1 MVDNSILMHEKALDP
16 SAWRQTVVDAPSIKE
31 NEIPV
36 HSFILQMASA
46 AEEITPWGQH
56 VAQRDRELR
65 DFWFSESWLAGAIYG
80 VSIRNASFAWE
91 IVGADPTKPN
101 PKNTI
106 AKATQMLHNAER
118 GEGWHKFML
127 KLCEDL
133 YTQDNGAFIEL
144 LRKTKSRNSPV
155 IGIAHLDAGR
165 CMRTGD
171 PEYPVIYTDRN
182 GVEKVMRWWQV
193 QPIEEF
199 PSPIESMFGVQYCGV
214 TRCLLAAQILRDI
227 AVYKHEKVS
236 GSFTR
241 SLHAISNLTNQD
253 IQKAIAMA
261 EEQNL
266 NRGLYRYTQPVIVAG
281 LDPQSPLSH
290 IQIDLATLPDA
301 WNEDVTLKWYVAQLA
316 LAFGVDYQEFAPLM
330 SGNLGS
336 SQQSEILHLKT
347 RGKGPAL
354 IMSLL
359 ENIINNSGILPSNV
373 VFRFKEQDVRSESE
387 KATAR
392 FTRGKDRAMRVK
404 SGEIDEEAARELA
417 VMDGD
422 LPEWLIAGLER
433 RAKTRETEQRTQDF
447 SMDREFG
454 QDQIFGGVQ
463 SHNTQKDRKALVRYQ
478 TKSSFGTPGGTV
490 LGTLREDFVATLREI
505 QNTVLREWIPTSARW
520 VPNWMFHV
528 TLVDSPLVDSHEFS
542 IIYEAV
548 KDNFNAPTI
557 TAYDMEIW
565 KSEGAKPVVLLVD
578 YNHELYQFQEEL
590 YTLFDKLGVPVSPYT
605 KPGNWRPHIT
615 LGYIHDDFM
624 VEPIQIEPVSGYM
637 DGIEFTRSSYST
649 MHSVYRVVADAV
661 DYSQPTS
668 ASQEL
673 D

>member
-1 MVDNSILMHEKALDP
+1 MVDDTILRQDKTIDP
-16 SAWRQTVVDAPSIKE
+16 DAWKKTVVDAPSVKE
-31 NEIPV
+31 GEIPV
-36 HSFILQMASA
+36 HSFILQLASL
-46 AEEITPWGQH
+46 AEEITPWGQN
-56 VAQRDRELR
+56 VAQRDKELR
-65 DFWFSESWLAGAIYG
+65 DFWHSESWLAGAIYG
-80 VSIRNASFAWE
+80 VCIRNASFTWE
-91 IVGADPTKPN
+91 ITGADPTKPN

-106 AKATQMLHNAER
+106 AKATRMLHNAER

-144 LRKTKSRNSPV
+144 IRTTKSKNSPV
-155 IGIAHLDAGR
+155 IGVAHLDAGQ
-165 CMRTGD
+165 CLRTGD
-171 PEYPVIYTDRN
+171 PEYPVIYRDRN
-182 GVEKVMRWWQV
+182 GLEKVLRWWQV
-193 QPIEEF
+193 QSIEEF
-199 PSPIESMFGVQYCGV
+199 PSPIESMFGAQYCGV

-227 AVYKHEKVS
+227 SIYKHEKVS

-301 WNEDVTLKWYVAQLA
+301 WDEDVTLKWYVAQLA

-359 ENIINNSGILPSNV
+359 ENIINNSGILPNNV
-373 VFRFKEQDVRSESE
+373 LFRFKEQDVRSETE
-387 KATAR
+387 KANAR
-392 FTRGKDRAMRVK
+392 FTRGKDRAFRLK
-404 SGEIDEEAARELA
+404 AGEIDEEAARELA

-422 LPEWLIAGLER
+422 LPEWMVAGITR
-433 RAKTRETEQRTQDF
+433 RMKTREAELRTQ
-447 SMDREFG
+447 MRVDREVGAEQIGGGIESHG
-454 QDQIFGGVQ
+454 Q
-463 SHNTQKDRKALVRYQ
+463 QKGLITKKDLARFQA
-478 TKSSFGTPGGTV
+478 KSSYGMPSGTV
-490 LGTLREDFVATLREI
+490 IGTLQEDFVARLREV
-505 QNTVLREWIPTSARW
+505 QNTVLREWLPVSARW

-528 TLVDSPLVDSHEFS
+528 TLVHSPLVDSHEFS
-542 IIYEAV
+542 AIHAAV
-548 KDNFNAPTI
+548 KDVFNAPQI
-557 TAYDMEIW
+557 TAYNMEIW
-565 KSEGAKPVVLLVD
+565 ESDGTKPVVLLVD
-578 YNHELYQFQEEL
+578 YNEDLYRFQEQL
-590 YTLFDKLGVPVSPYT
+590 YTMFDKLGVPVSNYSNPEMW
-605 KPGNWRPHIT
+605 KPHIT

-624 VEPIQIEPVSGYM
+624 VEPIQIEPISGYM
-637 DGIEFTRSSYST
+637 SGLEFTRSGYDAIHT
-649 MHSVYRVVADAV
+649 AYRVVEDA
-661 DYSQPTS
+661 
-668 ASQEL
+668 L
-673 D
+673 DTE